1 MATALFGEEAL
12 AASRRHVARSR
23 RADLAWSLALA
34 VCTSAVLP
42 AFAAQQVTTEPAVEL
57 REAARAEGVD
67 KSGVAVNTVP
77 PPPSRYQTSRDP
89 RSPLLAQFQLP
100 PQDPVQG
107 ELPSSRPRE
116 LPGRLPFQY
125 SIGSE
130 SDVTYRR
137 DPDLDKRVRDNLLL
151 LGPQV
156 NALMT
161 YRPNDQV
168 EMTVEVIL
176 EKEIALHEEPVIQ
189 LPSGDT
195 KYKEPRRTTFVFDQ
209 AFVTY
214 KAAAGALDLTFGRR
228 NFEDDRHWW
237 YDTSLDVGLVRF
249 KSGPFQAEA
258 SIGRKDAVNLDL
270 AKQVERGH
278 INNYLLNMT
287 YRGIED
293 VRLAGYVFQRD
304 DRAKKEGRP
313 LWVGAS
319 ADGRPSDR
327 FNYWAQFALLR
338 GTDELDHG
346 FSAHGYEV
354 GATYRFIDVRM
365 SPSLTFGYAFATGD
379 DNPDDTVN
387 QEFRQTG
394 LQSNEVKFSGF
405 SKFKGYGETFDPE
418 LSNLRIFTAALGVRL
433 APSVHLDVVYH
444 RYGLNKLAEEA
455 RNSGLTAQMGQ
466 VASQASK
473 DVGSEVDL
481 VLGFRNLFGVR
492 RLGLDL
498 RAGLF
503 RPGKAF
509 LRNDGTARNPNI
521 QPADKGIAVIAKFW
535 Y

>member
-1 MATALFGEEAL
+1 MVTLFCWGAALTD
-12 AASRRHVARSR
+12 SRRRVARSHW
-23 RADLAWSLALA
+23 ASLAWPVTLA
-34 VCTSAVLP
+34 VCTSAGSSS
-42 AFAAQQVTTEPAVEL
+42 FAAQVTSEAAVEL
-57 REAARAEGVD
+57 REAAKEEVVER
-67 KSGVAVNTVP
+67 SGVPVDTVP
-77 PPPSRYQTSRDP
+77 SPPFRYQTP
-89 RSPLLAQFQLP
+89 RNPQRTLLAQFQLP
-100 PQDPVQG
+100 PQGAVQG

-130 SDVTYRR
+130 SDATYRR

-151 LGPQV
+151 LAPQV

-161 YRPNDQV
+161 YRPDDQV

-176 EKEIALHEEPVIQ
+176 EKEIALREEPVIL

-195 KYKEPRRTTFVFDQ
+195 KYKEPRRATFVFDQ

-214 KAAAGALDLTFGRR
+214 KGVAGTLDVTFGRR

-270 AKQVERGH
+270 AKRVERGH

-293 VRLAGYVFQRD
+293 VKLAGYVFQRD

-319 ADGRPSDR
+319 TDGRPSDR
-327 FNYWAQFALLR
+327 FNYWTQFALLR
-338 GTDELDHG
+338 GTDEFDHG
-346 FSAHGYEV
+346 FSAHGYEF

-365 SPSLTFGYAFATGD
+365 SPSLTFSYAFASGD

-387 QEFRQTG
+387 HEFRQTG
-394 LQSNEVKFSGF
+394 LHSNEVKFSGF

-418 LSNLRIFTAALGVRL
+418 LSNLRIFTAGLGLRL
-433 APSVHLDVVYH
+433 APSVYLDVVYH
-444 RYGLNKLAEEA
+444 RYGLSKLAEET
-455 RNSGLTAQMGQ
+455 RNSGLTAQMNQ
-466 VASQASK
+466 VASQPSK
-473 DVGSEVDL
+473 DVGSEVDV
-481 VLGFRNLFGVR
+481 VLGFRHLFGVR

-509 LRNDGTARNPNI
+509 LRNDGTTRNPDI
-521 QPADKGIAVIAKFW
+521 HPADKGIAVIAKFW